1 MTGALAALSTDRLI
15 EAIAADELFVEYQ
28 PIVVRRP
35 RRIVMLEALVR
46 WQHPVFGRLTPDR
59 FIDLAE
65 RSAPAIDALTCCVLA
80 KAARDYA
87 RLVEAGCDTPIVVN
101 ISGRNLDARDF
112 PERVAAILNDA
123 QVPTG
128 RFSLELTETAA
139 FAEHLTSVDV
149 FARLRLK
156 GLRLAIDDFG
166 AGFSSLKRLKQ
177 LPFSTIK
184 IDRSFV
190 ADLPQRDAAAVVKSI
205 VDLACNMQLDCIAE
219 GVESAET
226 ASLLERLGVTQLQ
239 GDHFAPPQGLEQTI
253 AWLADW
259 RHAA

>member
-1 MTGALAALSTDRLI
+1 MTGALTPLTTDQFI
-15 EAIAADELFVEYQ
+15 AAIAADELFVEYQ
-28 PIVVRRP
+28 PIVVRDP

-46 WQHPVFGRLTPDR
+46 WQHPAHGRLEPDR

-65 RSAPAIDALTCCVLA
+65 RSAPAIDALTCGVLA
-80 KAARDYA
+80 RAARDYG
-87 RLVEAGCDTPIVVN
+87 RLVEAGYDTPIAVN

-112 PERVAAILNDA
+112 PERVAAILRDA
-123 QVPTG
+123 RVPIG

-139 FAEHLTSVDV
+139 FAEHLTSIDV

-184 IDRSFV
+184 IDRSFI
-190 ADLPQRDAAAVVKSI
+190 ADLPQRDAVAVVKSI
-205 VDLACNMQLDCIAE
+205 VDLARNMQLDCIAE
-219 GVESAET
+219 GIESAET
-226 ASLLERLGVTQLQ
+226 ASLLESLGVTQLQ
-239 GDHFAPPQGLEQTI
+239 GDHFAPPQSVEQTV

-259 RHAA
+259 RCAA